1 MKVNGRK
8 RRLESSPDDEEGK
21 VKKSQGVK
29 EINETP
35 VEISTDESDEDAVKE
50 SQSLKDRVKE
60 LDKTKESVK
69 VDKNKKQL
77 EKAVKENK
85 RLMDRV
91 KELETSL
98 ATKTKSVKVGE
109 DNELLEMRTKVED
122 ERVKVEKEQA
132 LPCCSQGHFLCSP
145 CMDSR
150 NTGTSLPGKPGFSVF
165 FFLKC
170 NSIFWEVQSITD
182 HWSIV
187 DHFA

>member
-8 RRLESSPDDEEGK
+8 RRLESSPDDEEDK
-21 VKKSQGVK
+21 VKKSKGVK
-29 EINETP
+29 EIIETP

-91 KELETSL
+91 KELEI
-98 ATKTKSVKVGE
+98 
-109 DNELLEMRTKVED
+109 
-122 ERVKVEKEQA
+122 
-132 LPCCSQGHFLCSP
+132 SQFA
-145 CMDSR
+145 R
-150 NTGTSLPGKPGFSVF
+150 FYGTS
-165 FFLKC
+165 
-170 NSIFWEVQSITD
+170 D
-182 HWSIV
+182 HQNEKRRPLL
-187 DHFA
+187 